1 MKQVVV
7 RMVYNP
13 PNEIN
18 DKYREKFKKL
28 QEEYYKEIDKA
39 MQKDE
44 TLYVNHVHF
53 CDFVLME
60 PLTAQSRFGKKM
72 CKEACKEYLESIGK
86 KYDKNLNYCDYCEH
100 MRYAVL
106 DKDNKILF
114 VSIDDD

>member
-1 MKQVVV
+1 
-7 RMVYNP
+7 
-13 PNEIN
+13 
-18 DKYREKFKKL
+18 
-28 QEEYYKEIDKA
+28 
-39 MQKDE
+39 
-44 TLYVNHVHF
+44 
-53 CDFVLME
+53 
-60 PLTAQSRFGKKM
+60 M

>member
-7 RMVYNP
+7 RMIYNP

-53 CDFVLME
+53 CDFV
-60 PLTAQSRFGKKM
+60 
-72 CKEACKEYLESIGK
+72 
-86 KYDKNLNYCDYCEH
+86 
-100 MRYAVL
+100 
-106 DKDNKILF
+106 
-114 VSIDDD
+114 